1 MNARKTLMT
10 LAICGLLAACVAPID
25 QQRRQETIT
34 ALRAAASDT
43 ESGDGLPILIPR
55 ELVDSTAPAV
65 KIGSFM
71 TRVRSEYDLPDLA
84 GMTQLHEVA
93 AGEDLLM
100 IAHEMGIG
108 FRALRDANPSIDE
121 WEPKVGTEIVVPT
134 RWILPQGAPR
144 GLLINVAELRLFMFP
159 DTTVPGEDVPV
170 LTWPIGAGDSL
181 WQTPIAPFTI
191 TSKDTN
197 PTWVVPASI
206 YSKMQHPRRVVPPG
220 PDNPLGK
227 HRIRL
232 SLDTYLIHGT
242 NDPWTVGRLTTHGC
256 VRLYPEDVA
265 FLYTLVDRGTTGVF
279 VYQPVKLGRADDRI
293 YVEVHRDIYQRFD
306 DLEAHAFAEVARAGL
321 SDRIDRERLKAA
333 VQSRL
338 GMPID
343 ITRTLVSDTPAPGT
357 PASGT
362 PAPGTPAS
370 DAPASGPTASR

>member
-1 MNARKTLMT
+1 MNLRITLMT
-10 LAICGLLAACVAPID
+10 LVACGLLAACVAPID
-25 QQRRQETIT
+25 QQRHAEVLT
-34 ALRAAASDT
+34 AVGAAAGTPT
-43 ESGDGLPILIPR
+43 EEGLPLLTPR
-55 ELVDSTAPAV
+55 ELVDSAAPAA

-71 TRVRSEYDLPDLA
+71 TRIRASHELPDLA
-84 GMTQLHEVA
+84 GLTQLHEVS
-93 AGEDLLM
+93 AGEDLLT
-100 IAHEMGIG
+100 ISRDMGIG
-108 FRALRDANPSIDE
+108 FRALRDANPRIDE

-134 RWILPQGAPR
+134 RWILPKGTRR
-144 GLLINVAELRLFMFP
+144 GLLFNVAELRLFMFP
-159 DTTVPGEDVPV
+159 DITSPGQEVPV

-181 WQTPIAPFTI
+181 WQTPIEPFTV

-197 PTWVVPASI
+197 PTWVVPDSI
-206 YSKMQHPRRVVPPG
+206 YRKMQHPRRVVPPG

-265 FLYTLVDRGTTGVF
+265 FLYTLVDRGTSGEF

-293 YVEVHRDIYQRFD
+293 YVEVHRDIYQRYD
-306 DLEAHAFAEVARAGL
+306 DLEAHAFSEVALAGL
-321 SDRIDRERLKAA
+321 SNSIDRERLKAA

-343 ITRTLVSDTPAPGT
+343 ITRTPAADATVS
-357 PASGT
+357 
-362 PAPGTPAS
+362 
-370 DAPASGPTASR
+370 R